1 MRTVSIR
8 LRMAAL
14 AAVALLALAQCG
26 AVRQPDD
33 GPAYVEVPIVGG
45 DGGPKGAA
53 IIDALPSPGLP
64 GNVYPATE
72 AGLAP
77 SVADIPA
84 RVYVPN
90 EKSGSVSVIDPVT
103 FKVLGRIKV
112 GTYPQHVTPGWDLA
126 KLYVNDSALT
136 EIDARTGAVIR
147 TITVPLPYN
156 LYFTLD
162 GTKAIV
168 VAEELHRLDFY
179 DRQSWQLIKSLTI
192 PWSRI
197 DHLDMSADGSYLL
210 ATTEFSGRV
219 VKVDTT
225 AMVILGTLELGGL
238 PIDVK
243 LAPDGTVFYVTNQGR
258 GGVSIVDPVAMREVG
273 FLQTG
278 RGAHGLAISRD
289 TRSLYVSNRLAG
301 TISVID
307 LASHRVAANW
317 LVGGSPD
324 MLTVS
329 SDGSQLWTGN
339 RYGSS
344 VIVIDTTTGQVI
356 KTIPV
361 ESAPHGLTFFPQPR
375 RLSLGHNGVYR

>member
-1 MRTVSIR
+1 
-8 LRMAAL
+8 MARSRRAVVL
-14 AAVALLALAQCG
+14 AVLSLLVLTRCG
-26 AVRQPDD
+26 EVRRPDD
-33 GPAYVEVPIVGG
+33 GPAFVEAPVPAAEGG
-45 DGGPKGAA
+45 LKGAA
-53 IIDALPSPGLP
+53 VLDVPPVTTPPSDVYAATRSGL
-64 GNVYPATE
+64 V
-72 AGLAP
+72 P
-77 SVADIPA
+77 SVAGIAP

-90 EKSGSVSVIDPVT
+90 EKSGSVSVIDPAT
-103 FKVLGRIKV
+103 FTVVGRIKV
-112 GTYPQHVTPGWDLA
+112 GAYPQHITPGWDLT
-126 KLYVNDSALT
+126 KLYVNDTALT
-136 EIDARTGAVIR
+136 EIDARTGTVTR
-147 TITVPLPYN
+147 TIPVPLPYN

-179 DRQSWQLIKSLTI
+179 DRQSWHLIKSLTI
-192 PWSRI
+192 PWSGI

-219 VKVDTT
+219 VKVDTE
-225 AMVILGTLELGGL
+225 AMTILGSLEVGGL
-238 PIDVK
+238 PVDVK

-258 GGVSIVDPVAMREVG
+258 GGVSIVDPVAMREVA

-289 TRSLYVSNRLAG
+289 TTSVYVSNRLAG

-307 LASHRVAANW
+307 VASRRVTANW
-317 LVGGSPD
+317 VVGGSPD

-329 SDGSQLWTGN
+329 ADGRQLWTGN

-356 KTIPV
+356 RTIPV
-361 ESAPHGLTFFPQPR
+361 ESGPHGLTFFPQPG

>member
-1 MRTVSIR
+1 MTAVGIRPRT
-8 LRMAAL
+8 AAL
-14 AAVALLALAQCG
+14 APVLLLVLAQCG

-33 GPAYVEVPIVGG
+33 GPAYVEVPAVAG

-53 IIDALPSPGLP
+53 IIDSPPSVSPPGD
-64 GNVYPATE
+64 VYAATRS
-72 AGLAP
+72 GFAP
-77 SVADIPA
+77 SVADIAP

-90 EKSGSVSVIDPVT
+90 EKSGSVSVIDPAT
-103 FKVLGRIKV
+103 FKVVGRIKV
-112 GTYPQHVTPGWDLA
+112 GAYPQHVTPGWDLA

-136 EIDARTGAVIR
+136 EIDARTGTVTR

-168 VAEELHRLDFY
+168 VAEELNRLDFY

-192 PWSRI
+192 PWSGI

-210 ATTEFSGRV
+210 ATTEFTGRV
-219 VKVDTT
+219 VKVDTA
-225 AMVILGTLELGGL
+225 AMAILGSLELGGL
-238 PIDVK
+238 PVDVK

-258 GGVSIVDPVAMREVG
+258 GGVSIVDPIAMREVG

-289 TRSLYVSNRLAG
+289 TQSLYVSNRLAG

-307 LASHRVAANW
+307 VASRRVTANW
-317 LVGGSPD
+317 VVGGSPD

-329 SDGSQLWTGN
+329 LDGTQLWTGN
-339 RYGSS
+339 RYGST
-344 VIVIDTTTGQVI
+344 VIVIDTTTGQVT

-361 ESAPHGLTFFPQPR
+361 ESAPHGLTFFPQPG